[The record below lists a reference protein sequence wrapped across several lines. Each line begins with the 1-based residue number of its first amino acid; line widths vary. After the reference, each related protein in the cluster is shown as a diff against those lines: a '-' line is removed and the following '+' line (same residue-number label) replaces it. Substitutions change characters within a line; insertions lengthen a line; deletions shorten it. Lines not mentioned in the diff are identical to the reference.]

1 MDVEDSVAARAL
13 RLYGVNK
20 AWKLLATARPGDGG
34 THSEKSSLQLLCK
47 FDIRVHRLSRIC
59 VRLHG
64 FGL

>member
-34 THSEKSSLQLLCK
+34 THSEKSSLQLLCTV
-47 FDIRVHRLSRIC
+47 DILGHRLIRIC
-59 VRLHG
+59 ARRNG

>member
-34 THSEKSSLQLLCK
+34 THSEKTSIK
-47 FDIRVHRLSRIC
+47 YFV
-59 VRLHG
+59 
-64 FGL
+64 